1 LIVREAAEAAEAAQR
16 ERERLA
22 LVITLGA
29 VRMLLW
35 ESPTDSGVN
44 DAYRRLLTHAEGVL
58 RDEMLP
64 RYSKVC
70 DTL

>member
-1 LIVREAAEAAEAAQR
+1 VREAAEAAEAAQS
-16 ERERLA
+16 ERERIA

-29 VRMLLW
+29 VRMLRW
-35 ESPTDSGVN
+35 ESPAESGIN
-44 DAYRRLLTHAEGVL
+44 DAYRKLLTHAEGVL